1 MNAASLKEIKS
12 ALENIPPNELLKI
25 CLRLSKFKKENK
37 ELVTYLLFDEADE
50 PGYIASVKET
60 LALLFED
67 VNTSNLYFAK
77 KTIRKI
83 VRTANR
89 YIRYSS
95 VATTEVEILLF
106 VAHQMQE
113 LKIDF
118 KKSTALNNIFLGLVK
133 KIKKSVASMHEDL
146 QYDYLKEL
154 EILS

>member
-1 MNAASLKEIKS
+1 MNAASLKDIKV
-12 ALENIPPNELLKI
+12 ALENIPPNELLSI
-25 CLRLSKFKKENK
+25 CLRLAKFKKENK

-50 PGYIASVKET
+50 PGYVASVKKS

-95 VATTEVEILLF
+95 QPTTEVEILLS
-106 VAHQMQE
+106 VALQMQQ

-118 KKSTALNNIFLGLVK
+118 KKSTALHNIFLGLVK
-133 KIKKSVASMHEDL
+133 KIKKSVSSMHEDL

-154 EILS
+154 EILC